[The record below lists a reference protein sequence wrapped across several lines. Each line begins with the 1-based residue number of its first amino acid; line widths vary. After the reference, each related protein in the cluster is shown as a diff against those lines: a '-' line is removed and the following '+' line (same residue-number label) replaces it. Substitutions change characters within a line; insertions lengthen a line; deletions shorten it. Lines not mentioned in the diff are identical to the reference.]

1 MNPRHSPSPSIRR
14 RARSRNRSHLTVL
27 TFAICALCLLSACG
41 FQQQQAELEQRE
53 AVVEQREQ
61 ATAQLEQQLQRLRFE
76 VDEREAL
83 LNEIT
88 ELQRDLQLRL
98 EEREL
103 RLEQQEQEIEQRRQ
117 QVTEELE
124 AAQQLRQRLE
134 ARVRRG
140 PAPAITG
147 RRAIVV
153 DASSGEVLF
162 DKNAD
167 QRGPVAS
174 TQKLLTALLIIE
186 RGSLDSEF
194 DIVAEDTRAA
204 PTRLGL
210 EVGERFS
217 RRNLVTSLLVR
228 SYNDVA
234 EALARDHSGSVAA
247 FCEAMNRRAVEL
259 GMTDS
264 HFANPHGLPND
275 SQYSTARDLARLALH
290 VDREP
295 ELREMIKLHHFTLER
310 PDGREVALTNTNRV
324 LRGHDWCDGMKTGF
338 TRASGFC
345 LVASGEHEGRRCIVV
360 VLNSTSGAVW
370 EDTRKLLAWAIEV

>member
-1 MNPRHSPSPSIRR
+1 MALILALPS
-14 RARSRNRSHLTVL
+14 
-27 TFAICALCLLSACG
+27 CG
-41 FQQQQAELEQRE
+41 LQQRQAELEQQE
-53 AVVEQREQ
+53 AVLEQRER
-61 ATAQLEQQLQRLRFE
+61 AASQLEEQLHHLRSE
-76 VDEREAL
+76 MDEREAL
-83 LNEIT
+83 LDEIT
-88 ELQRDLQLRL
+88 GLQRDLQLRL
-98 EEREL
+98 EQREL
-103 RLEQQEQEIEQRRQ
+103 ELEEKEAEVEQRHQ

-124 AAQQLRQRLE
+124 AAQELRQRLE

-153 DASSGEVLF
+153 DASTGEVMF
-162 DKNAD
+162 EKNAD
-167 QRGPVAS
+167 ERGPVAS
-174 TQKLLTALLIIE
+174 TQKLLTALLIVE
-186 RGSLDSEF
+186 RGSLDTEF
-194 DIVAEDTRAA
+194 DIIAEDTRAA

-264 HFANPHGLPND
+264 HFANPHGLPD
-275 SQYSTARDLARLALH
+275 SSQYSTARDLARLALH
-290 VDREP
+290 VDRQP
-295 ELREMIKLHHFTLER
+295 VLREMVKLHHFTLDR

-324 LRGHDWCDGMKTGF
+324 LRANDWCDGMKTGF

-345 LVASGEHEGRRCIVV
+345 LVASGEHEGRRCVVV

-370 EDTRKLLAWAIEV
+370 EDTRKLLAWALEV